1 MGFRVRYNNSDGY
14 VTAGHCIKN
23 ASFMYTGNPVFSYFD
38 NNQYYDY
45 GFVATNS
52 SYTTSNSLA
61 FPDGDVRTLAVVNYC
76 PTITTN
82 MEVAKSGMKTKYT
95 DGKVNGLNQTVT
107 YDMSDGSEMVI
118 KGLVSTNLKVDEGDS
133 GGPVFIPRTD
143 AQGGAIPLGV
153 VSGGKDG
160 FLGIGR
166 KMYFTDITDMV
177 SGIQLGRY

>member
-1 MGFRVRYNNSDGY
+1 MIYL
-14 VTAGHCIKN
+14 
-23 ASFMYTGNPVFSYFD
+23 P
-38 NNQYYDY
+38 
-45 GFVATNS
+45 
-52 SYTTSNSLA
+52 SNSLA

-82 MEVAKSGMKTKYT
+82 MEVAKSGKTTEYKE
-95 DGKVNGLNQTVT
+95 GKVNGLNQTVT
-107 YDMSDGSEMVI
+107 YDMPDGSDMVI
-118 KGLVSTNLKVDEGDS
+118 KGLVSTNLRSDEGGS
-133 GGPVFIPRTD
+133 GSPVFIPRTD
-143 AQGGAIPLGV
+143 AQGGAVPLGV